1 MGIYDVPA
9 AYLIEETAGKLT
21 KELNEPEFVGY
32 VKTGMHRERA
42 PHRKDWFFVRSAS
55 ILYRAYK
62 NGVIGT
68 ERLRSYYGGK
78 RNRGLKTEH
87 QYKSSGKIIRTAVQE
102 LEKAGYLEKAQPKGR
117 KITGKGVKL
126 LTEMSKIAEKNWQ
139 EGKYVKKERVI
150 KHAEKKEEPHYKKKE
165 TTPKK
170 KGGDK

>member
-9 AYLIEETAGKLT
+9 AHLIEETAGKLIG
-21 KELNEPEFVGY
+21 EFEEPEFTGY

-42 PHRKDWFFVRSAS
+42 PQRKDWFYVRSAS

-87 QYKSSGKIIRTAVQE
+87 QYKSSGKVIRTVLQK
-102 LEKAGYLEKAQPKGR
+102 LESAGYLEKAEPKGR
-117 KITGKGVKL
+117 KITGKGIKL
-126 LTEMSKIAEKNWQ
+126 LNEMSKIAEKNWQ

-150 KHAEKKEEPHYKKKE
+150 KHAEKKDEPHFRKKDK
-165 TTPKK
+165 PQKGVKK
-170 KGGDK
+170 

>member
-9 AYLIEETAGKLT
+9 AYLIEETAGKLVG
-21 KELNEPEFVGY
+21 EFSEPEFTGY
-32 VKTGMHRERA
+32 VKSGRHRERA
-42 PHRKDWFFVRSAS
+42 PQRKDWFYVRSAS

-62 NGVIGT
+62 HGIVGT

-87 QYKSSGKIIRTAVQE
+87 HYKASGKVIRSAIQS
-102 LEKAGYLEKAQPKGR
+102 LEKSGYLERTQPKGR

-126 LTEMSKIAEKNWQ
+126 LTAMSKVAEKNWQ
-139 EGKYVKKERVI
+139 DGKYKKAEKVI
-150 KHAEKKEEPHYKKKE
+150 KHSEKKDEPQYRKKE
-165 TTPKK
+165 KIVK